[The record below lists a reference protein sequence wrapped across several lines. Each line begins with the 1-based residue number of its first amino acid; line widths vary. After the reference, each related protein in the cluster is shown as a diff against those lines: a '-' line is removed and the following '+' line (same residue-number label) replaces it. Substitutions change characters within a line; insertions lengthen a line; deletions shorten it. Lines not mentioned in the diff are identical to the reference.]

1 MSTTSKV
8 SPFMLLLNRTEEK
21 LSRGVFTRHEPIAE
35 RLRTRHRF
43 AWTDVA
49 AKGELAK
56 VPSPLGLG
64 YLQGVFSV
72 LHLFPVHM
80 SYDSPGMVGRLT
92 GKSTHTYHLSWNE
105 DEGVE
110 CLQGGFVYSGKPN
123 YMASVLGLAQAIA
136 MYLSGER
143 LQSEEVVTSWCA
155 LLHAMDESFPRTS
168 REWGWSEAD
177 ISSACSREPTR
188 SHILHVCDALRAS
201 MQYHLAAKSRR
212 EVSVCMDTVVEPDEG
227 VSVEIPGW
235 KLLDANWIETT
246 AASVPPLPTPRPVEA
261 TSSTSEEKATT
272 KTPSLPASLAGGPG
286 RPPIRPAS
294 LGAAPTPRPGAPAG
308 TTTSAPKPG
317 MPPSVRPSSR
327 PAPGL
332 APTAL
337 AKAVREAETEGDP
350 TTEPAEDLYG
360 PYLDQIA
367 MAVAQGG
374 SLMLVGPT
382 GTGKSSLLLDAA
394 DREKYGVELIVCHEG
409 KRIHVLQGGHT
420 RDEEKGG
427 EWRFASGPIT
437 RLAKRIARGE
447 RVMLI
452 FDELARAHREV
463 FAYAM
468 DLLNTYSMKE
478 IVAMRPI
485 SEGDDM
491 KLELPEDFG
500 KMPGVRY
507 HVLAVDILQ
516 RRFVVPTNRL
526 LIAATA
532 NQGEHYG
539 GNDFSDPAFCRR
551 WTHWL
556 HLSGYDD
563 AVVRQILASKCKLP
577 PTADLFEAILQVNKE
592 VHAYHT
598 REDALKMTLSLP
610 LLINWARQT
619 QWYYYDHRSKTRS
632 NLQKSFE
639 FAARATWL
647 ARVCPYQGAELDP
660 DVERTLLGFLSA
672 VTLHKLR

>member
-1 MSTTSKV
+1 MSTTSKL
-8 SPFMLLLNRTEEK
+8 SPFMILLNRAEEK
-21 LSRGVFTRHEPIAE
+21 LNKGAFTRHEPIAE
-35 RLRTRHRF
+35 WLRTRHHF

-56 VPSPLGLG
+56 TPSPLGLG
-64 YLQGVFSV
+64 YLQAVLSV

-80 SYDSPGMVGRLT
+80 SYDTLGLVGRLT
-92 GKSTHTYHLSWNE
+92 GKSTDLYHLSWNE
-105 DEGVE
+105 AEGVE
-110 CLQGGFVYSGKPN
+110 CLQGGFIYGGKPN
-123 YMASVLGLAQAIA
+123 YQSAVLGLAQAIA
-136 MYLSGER
+136 MYLSGEH
-143 LQSEEVVTSWCA
+143 LQSEEIVTSWCA
-155 LLHAMDESFPRTS
+155 LLHAMDEAFPRTS
-168 REWGWSEAD
+168 REWGWSETD
-177 ISSACSREPTR
+177 ISSACSREPMHSR
-188 SHILHVCDALRAS
+188 ILRVCDALRAS
-201 MQYHLAAKSRR
+201 MQYHLAATSRR
-212 EVSVCMDTVVEPDEG
+212 EVSVCMDPVVEPDEG
-227 VSVEIPGW
+227 LSVSLEGW
-235 KLLDANWIETT
+235 KLLDAAFIEST

-261 TSSTSEEKATT
+261 APSTSLMPGAT
-272 KTPSLPASLAGGPG
+272 KTSGLSGSPASGPG
-286 RPPIRPAS
+286 KPPVRPTSLRATPA
-294 LGAAPTPRPGAPAG
+294 PRAGAPVG
-308 TTTSAPKPG
+308 TTTSVPRPG
-317 MPPSVRPSSR
+317 LPPSMRPSSSGIS
-327 PAPGL
+327 GL

-337 AKAVREAETEGDP
+337 VRAVHEPEADP
-350 TTEPAEDLYG
+350 VAEPAEDLYG
-360 PYLDQIA
+360 PYLDQVA

-382 GTGKSSLLLDAA
+382 GTGKSSLLLDVA

-427 EWRFASGPIT
+427 DWRFASGPIT
-437 RLAKRIARGE
+437 RLAKRIQRGE

-452 FDELARAHREV
+452 LDELARAHREV

-468 DLLNTYSMKE
+468 DLLNTYSTRE
-478 IVAMRPI
+478 ITAMRPKA
-485 SEGDDM
+485 EGDDM

-500 KMPGVRY
+500 DVPEVRY
-507 HVLAVDILQ
+507 HILAVDMLQ
-516 RRFVVPTNRL
+516 RRFVVPTYRL

-532 NQGEHYG
+532 NQGEGYG

-556 HLSGYDD
+556 HLAGYDD

-632 NLQKSFE
+632 NLHKSFE
-639 FAARATWL
+639 TAARSTWL

-660 DVERTLLGFLSA
+660 DVERTLLGFVA
-672 VTLHKLR
+672 GVTLYKFH